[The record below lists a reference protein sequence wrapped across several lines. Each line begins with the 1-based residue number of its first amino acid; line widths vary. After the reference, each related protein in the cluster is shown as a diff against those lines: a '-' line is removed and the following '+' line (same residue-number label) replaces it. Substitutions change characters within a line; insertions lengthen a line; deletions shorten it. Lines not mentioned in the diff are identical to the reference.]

1 MTPKKKIMAK
11 RKSVLV
17 LNGPNLNLL
26 GQREP
31 EIYGYET
38 LADVE
43 QNCKRLGKE
52 LGIKVYC
59 AQSNSEGGLID
70 LIHAARTK
78 RDAIIINPGGY
89 SHTSIALRDA
99 LSAADMPIYEVHIS
113 NIHSRETF
121 RHHSYVSAIAVG
133 VICGLGTQGY
143 LLALRAVAK
152 RLA

>member
-1 MTPKKKIMAK
+1 MRI
-11 RKSVLV
+11 LI

-26 GQREP
+26 GKREP

-38 LADVE
+38 LSDVE
-43 QNCKRLGKE
+43 QSCKQLGKQ

-70 LIHAARTK
+70 LIHQARTK

-89 SHTSIALRDA
+89 SHTSVALRDA
-99 LSAADMPIYEVHIS
+99 LAAADMPIYEVHIS
-113 NIHSRETF
+113 NIHGRESF

-133 VICGLGTQGY
+133 VICGLGTHGY
-143 LLALRAVAK
+143 LLALRAIAK
-152 RLA
+152 NK

>member
-133 VICGLGTQGY
+133 VLCGLGTQGY